1 MSIREESIKIN
12 NKSKYFDATFP
23 RPVPLSSEI
32 RGGVNANK
40 KHYERLRRLGIG
52 EIHAHDEESINHLCY
67 IVAYLSKVEQFIK
80 PVADPKTKLLRR
92 GKMPMLTFPKR
103 GRPRNIEQNTKL
115 PSGIEKTQAIPN
127 GVVSHQQ
134 PSPIPQRFTI

>member
-103 GRPRNIEQNTKL
+103 GRPRNIEQKAMPTND
-115 PSGIEKTQAIPN
+115 IEKTRPIPN
-127 GVVSHQQ
+127 GYIPHRWS
-134 PSPIPQRFTI
+134 PSISQKNTI